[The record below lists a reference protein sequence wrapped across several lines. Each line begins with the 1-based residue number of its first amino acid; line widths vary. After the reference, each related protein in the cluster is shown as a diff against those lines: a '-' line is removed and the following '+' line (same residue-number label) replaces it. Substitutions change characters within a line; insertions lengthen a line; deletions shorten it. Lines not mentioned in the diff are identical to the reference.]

1 MWPRIHSGSD
11 TTETTIV
18 PTVLLQPLVQ
28 QSLRTI
34 TRIHLPMEQEDK
46 AGKQLM
52 LVAASSGLII
62 QKLRI
67 ASENYHGLHE
77 KRA

>member
-1 MWPRIHSGSD
+1 MWPRIHSGSSI
-11 TTETTIV
+11 TETIIV
-18 PTVLLQPLVQ
+18 LTVLQQPSVQ

-34 TRIHLPMEQEDK
+34 THIRLLMEQEDK

-52 LVAASSGLII
+52 LVAASSGLTI